1 MNSSQLNIFFKL
13 HDVLIKDQVPLHNAL
28 DIIFSLILSDE
39 NVEWTLLLPLIVSP
53 EVSFAI
59 TAAYVFKLSD

>member
-1 MNSSQLNIFFKL
+1 MNSSQLNTFFKL